1 MTKARVTPTSK
12 TDWRRYLKQ
21 RGILRF
27 AEDNC
32 LSRTTG
38 TVRHHILHCCASI
51 RGPNYKENIG
61 QKTHY
66 KKKTTTKAQSD
77 QIGKWLYPPECTYKI
92 KKKSQN

>member
-21 RGILRF
+21 RGILTF

-38 TVRHHILHCCASI
+38 THQQRGILTFAEDNCLSRTTGTHHILHCCARI

-66 KKKTTTKAQSD
+66 KLLQRHKA
-77 QIGKWLYPPECTYKI
+77 I
-92 KKKSQN
+92 K